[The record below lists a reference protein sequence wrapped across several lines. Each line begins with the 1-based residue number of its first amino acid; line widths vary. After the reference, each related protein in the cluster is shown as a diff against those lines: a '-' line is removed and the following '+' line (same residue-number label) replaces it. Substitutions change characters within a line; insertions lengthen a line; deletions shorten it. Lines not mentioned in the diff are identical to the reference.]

1 MNQIFLSG
9 ELLLMSSTQYTKK
22 IALIDCNSFY
32 VSCERLFNPKIRNK
46 PVVVLSS
53 NDGCIISRSN
63 EAKALGIKMG
73 EPYFKAKDIILK
85 NNVHIFSSNYSL
97 YGDLSRRVMR
107 TLKRFNSE
115 IEIYSIDEAFL
126 DLSNFP
132 DDEVEEVGK
141 EIRSIV
147 LQWTGIPTSIGIAK
161 TKTLSKVANH
171 IAKKTKS
178 GVVSLIGVKDIDPIL
193 EKVAIN
199 DVWGIGKQLTKF
211 FVQNGINNAKQLKN
225 ISNTWIKKSSNVLSS
240 RTAMELRGISCISL
254 EAQSSKRKSCVVSR
268 SFAKKVEKLQE
279 LQGSITNYCLN
290 AAEKIR
296 SESLIAKSITIFIRT
311 SPFQNQF
318 AYYSNSKT
326 IDLPI
331 ATDNSIEIV
340 KTALTGLKYIF
351 KNGYRYQKAG
361 IMLSGLSSSQGS
373 KNLFSSIKDNKI
385 KNLMKSIDNTN
396 YRFGRSTLS
405 LASAGINRKW
415 NIKRQHSSKIDTADF
430 HYLPTIKA
438 I

>member
-1 MNQIFLSG
+1 MLCNNN
-9 ELLLMSSTQYTKK
+9 K
-22 IALIDCNSFY
+22 IALVDCNSFY

-73 EPYFKAKDIILK
+73 EPYFKAKDIITK
-85 NNVHIFSSNYSL
+85 NNVHVFSSNYSL

-132 DDEVEEVGK
+132 DEEIENIGK
-141 EIRSIV
+141 EIRDIV

-193 EKVAIN
+193 EKIQVN
-199 DVWGIGKQLTKF
+199 DIWGVGKQLTKIF
-211 FVQNGINNAKQLKN
+211 IKNGINNAKQLKN
-225 ISNTWIKKSSNVLSS
+225 MSNNWIKKNSNVLSS
-240 RTAMELRGISCISL
+240 RTAMELRGISCIDL
-254 EAQSSKRKSCVVSR
+254 ETTSSKRKSCVVSR

-279 LQGSITNYCLN
+279 LQESIAGYCLN

-296 SESLIAKSITIFIRT
+296 SECLMVKSITVFIRT

-318 AYYSNSKT
+318 TYYSNSKT
-326 IDLPI
+326 IDLPM

-340 KTALTGLKYIF
+340 KTALTGLKDIF

-361 IMLSGLSSSQGS
+361 IMLSGLSNSQGN
-373 KNLFSSIKDNKI
+373 KNLFSSIKDDKI
-385 KNLMKSIDNTN
+385 KSLMKTIDNTN

-405 LASAGINRKW
+405 LASAGINKKW
-415 NIKRQHSSKIDTADF
+415 NIKKQHSSKIDTADF
-430 HYLPTIKA
+430 NFLPTIKA